1 MREGVAGEARRQCHY
16 EAEHLSRLVQ
26 VTVGSWMREGGALFN
41 KRKRNNF
48 ILSYFRRCYWFR
60 SDSLMADGYD
70 RCILGFNT
78 TTNRTQLISCKPE
91 TFKVGKM
98 HSLKGQ

>member
-1 MREGVAGEARRQCHY
+1 M
-16 EAEHLSRLVQ
+16 Q
-26 VTVGSWMREGGALFN
+26 VTVRSWMREGWHVTGGGLLN

-48 ILSYFRRCYWFR
+48 MLSNFRRCYWFR

-78 TTNRTQLISCKPE
+78 TTNRTQLISCKPDK
-91 TFKVGKM
+91 FKVGNM
-98 HSLKGQ
+98 HSVRYRIPIANLRTT

>member
-1 MREGVAGEARRQCHY
+1 MDERW
-16 EAEHLSRLVQ
+16 
-26 VTVGSWMREGGALFN
+26 VTVMGDKF
-41 KRKRNNF
+41 F

-78 TTNRTQLISCKPE
+78 ITNKTQLISCKPE
-91 TFKVGKM
+91 KFKVGNI
-98 HSLKGQ
+98 HSELHRMAQK